1 MFEELSGGPLPN
13 GRQPDIRIAIFPH
26 LREFIVI
33 DTRRQPA
40 EVIRMATDD
49 VFDGDYYREVER
61 EFAGALREGQA
72 HPFLHLMHLPN
83 QVDEIVRGVAM
94 NRIMARLGVDFHR
107 EEELPEVVVFVISGP
122 PLALP
127 VEQLVSDFAAML
139 SERLG
144 AAELARWQ
152 RELGELIEAETEAFA
167 QTHEVLG
174 ESLTEEA
181 LDPYYIWQ
189 NRN

>member
-1 MFEELSGGPLPN
+1 MFEEMSGGPLPN
-13 GRQPDIRIAIFPH
+13 GRHPDIRIAIFPH

-33 DTRRQPA
+33 DTRRHPA
-40 EVIRMATDD
+40 EVIRMSTDE

-61 EFAGALREGQA
+61 EFAGALREGHN

-83 QVDEIVRGVAM
+83 QVDEMVRGVAM

-107 EEELPEVVVFVISGP
+107 EDELPEVVVFVISGP

-127 VEQLVSDFAAML
+127 VEQLVSDFANML

-144 AAELARWQ
+144 ASELARWQ
-152 RELGELIEAETEAFA
+152 RQLAELIEAETQAFA
-167 QTHEVLG
+167 ETHEVLG
-174 ESLTEEA
+174 ESMTEEA

>member
-1 MFEELSGGPLPN
+1 M
-13 GRQPDIRIAIFPH
+13 
-26 LREFIVI
+26 
-33 DTRRQPA
+33 
-40 EVIRMATDD
+40 
-49 VFDGDYYREVER
+49 
-61 EFAGALREGQA
+61 
-72 HPFLHLMHLPN
+72 
-83 QVDEIVRGVAM
+83 RGVAM

-127 VEQLVSDFAAML
+127 VEQLVSDFGNML

-144 AAELARWQ
+144 AGELARWQ
-152 RELGELIEAETEAFA
+152 RELGELIEAETAAFA

-174 ESLTEEA
+174 ESLTEEG

>member
-1 MFEELSGGPLPN
+1 
-13 GRQPDIRIAIFPH
+13 
-26 LREFIVI
+26 
-33 DTRRQPA
+33 
-40 EVIRMATDD
+40 MATDD

-127 VEQLVSDFAAML
+127 VEQLVSDFGNML

-144 AAELARWQ
+144 AGELARWQ
-152 RELGELIEAETEAFA
+152 RELGELIEAETAAFA

-174 ESLTEEA
+174 ESLTEEG